1 MNLLINTRPV
11 IKTGKVIYLE
21 VFGMGSGKRRPCII
35 FKKSNSKALIVP
47 LSSQALNP
55 SKNPS
60 VYFNGDISYAILDKA
75 FYKNISNFLS
85 TNFEVSQG
93 AVADC
98 LKCMNNFR

>member
-1 MNLLINTRPV
+1 MNLFSTMNSG

-21 VFGMGSGKRRPCII
+21 VFGMGKGKRRPCII

-85 TNFEVSQG
+85 TNLEVSQG